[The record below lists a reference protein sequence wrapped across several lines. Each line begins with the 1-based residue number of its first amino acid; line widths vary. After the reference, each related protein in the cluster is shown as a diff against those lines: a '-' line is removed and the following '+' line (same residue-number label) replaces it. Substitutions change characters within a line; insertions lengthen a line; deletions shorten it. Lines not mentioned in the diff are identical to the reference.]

1 MGDTKT
7 VMYKIRRKD
16 NPELFLK
23 GTPTYLSYDKSG
35 RIFQTLG
42 KLRTFLTNVMSAD
55 SSEHRR
61 FKSNINRVADWEV
74 VEIEMVVTEVKQ
86 IHEVISPKKLM
97 ELLKK

>member
-16 NPELFLK
+16 DPELFLK
-23 GTPTYLSYDKSG
+23 GTPAYHSFDKSG

-42 KLRTFLTNVMSAD
+42 QLRTFLTNIMSTD
-55 SSEHRR
+55 DRVNRIEKRHQ
-61 FKSNINRVADWEV
+61 NRVADWEI
-74 VEIEMVVTEVKQ
+74 VEIEMVVREVKG
-86 IHEVISPKKLM
+86 IHEIITAKKLM